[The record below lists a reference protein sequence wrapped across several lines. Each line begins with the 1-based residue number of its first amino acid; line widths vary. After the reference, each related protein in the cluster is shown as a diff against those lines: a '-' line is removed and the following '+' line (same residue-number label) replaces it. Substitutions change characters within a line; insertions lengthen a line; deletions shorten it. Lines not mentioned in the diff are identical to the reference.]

1 MLRVKKY
8 SSIKLLL
15 LIWFN
20 WRLSAH
26 QHHMS
31 SCGSPAAFRGQEI
44 PSYRG
49 GPVYLLCKVGDMED
63 EYFITPGAFAEE
75 SEHYARLT
83 CG

>member
-1 MLRVKKY
+1 
-8 SSIKLLL
+8 
-15 LIWFN
+15 
-20 WRLSAH
+20 
-26 QHHMS
+26 MS